1 MSRYDRP
8 DRRDSLSDER
18 LRERYEDLR
27 SLRETQPEREA
38 TAAQAA
44 LAKLTT
50 DSEALVASLR
60 KQIAHL
66 KRSSPT
72 TVVEPEGGAAELAD
86 AVSLAEKLQAENARL
101 KSEAAKAAAAVGSS
115 GSDASTAEA
124 KVRVY
129 EMMTGTKIE
138 MDGQVARC
146 TCAVGDKRAVF
157 GIDMSPAD
165 GDADD
170 VEYLPTD
177 LTDCSE
183 KLPEYLREPIVCE
196 RRARARLRAIPA
208 QPPAHAPPAAAP
220 DHPLTVCPRAPRV
233 CPCAQSSARRLPPSC
248 CGCSL
253 GSSPNEWRELGQRE
267 ASLDAVCGLYS
278 SIEWRYVQGALRG
291 WEGGSDVACSRATDA
306 VVNGLDSCV
315 GRRVLCL

>member
-101 KSEAAKAAAAVGSS
+101 KSEVAKAAAAVGSS

-146 TCAVGDKRAVF
+146 TCAVGDKGEERRAVYAV
-157 GIDMSPAD
+157 DMSPAD

-208 QPPAHAPPAAAP
+208 QPPAPAHPTAAP
-220 DHPLTVCPRAPRV
+220 QQPLTVRPLAPRV

-253 GSSPNEWRELGQRE
+253 GSSPSDEWRALGQRE

-278 SIEWRYVQGALRG
+278 SIEVRPGCT
-291 WEGGSDVACSRATDA
+291 EGLG
-306 VVNGLDSCV
+306 G
-315 GRRVLCL
+315 GQ